1 MNNRNAQLIKENIN
15 TVIKGKSE
23 VVKLTLTVLLAE
35 GHLLLEDVPGVGKTT
50 LANAIAKSIDCS
62 FSRIQFTPDTLPSDV
77 TGCSIYNM
85 KTGEFDFV
93 PGAVMKNIILAD
105 EINRTSPKTQACL
118 LEVMQERQ
126 VTVDSKTMPLER
138 PFMVIA
144 TQNPSDFL
152 GTYILPEA
160 QLDRFMLRLS
170 IGYPSSND
178 ESIMLSDM
186 LKGITNENLKAVA
199 TKEDVIKMQDEVKK
213 VSVCKDINDYAVAIT
228 SATRDN
234 ENISLGAS
242 PRATI
247 ALIRSAQAA
256 AFIDGRDYVIPDDI
270 QYLAPFVLSH
280 RIVLSTSA
288 KIANIKE
295 ESIIE
300 NIIKNTKVPVLEC
313 AGK

>member
-1 MNNRNAQLIKENIN
+1 MNNRNAQLIRENIN
-15 TVIKGKSE
+15 SVIKGKPE

-85 KTGEFDFV
+85 KIGEFDFV

-126 VTVDSKTMPLER
+126 VTVDSKTMTLER

-170 IGYPSSND
+170 IGYPSSSD

-186 LKGITNENLKAVA
+186 LKGITNENLKAVVS
-199 TKEDVIKMQDEVKK
+199 KEDVIKMQDEVKA

-247 ALIRSAQAA
+247 ALIRAAQAA

-270 QYLAPFVLSH
+270 QYLAPFALSH

-288 KIANIKE
+288 KIANITE

-300 NIIKNTKVPVLEC
+300 DIIKSTKVPVLEC

>member
-1 MNNRNAQLIKENIN
+1 MNNRNAQLIRENIN

-213 VSVCKDINDYAVAIT
+213 ISVCKDINDYAVAIT

-247 ALIRSAQAA
+247 ALIRAAQAA

-270 QYLAPFVLSH
+270 QYLAPFALSH

-288 KIANIKE
+288 KIANITE

-300 NIIKNTKVPVLEC
+300 NIIKSTKVPVLED

>member
-186 LKGITNENLKAVA
+186 LKGISNENLKAVA

-247 ALIRSAQAA
+247 ALIRAAQAS

-288 KIANIKE
+288 KIANITE

>member
-1 MNNRNAQLIKENIN
+1 MNNRNAQLIRENIN
-15 TVIKGKSE
+15 SVIKGKPE

-35 GHLLLEDVPGVGKTT
+35 GHLLLEDVPGLGKTT

-126 VTVDSKTMPLER
+126 VTVDSKTMLLER

-170 IGYPSSND
+170 IGYPSSSD

-186 LKGITNENLKAVA
+186 LKGITNENLKAVV
-199 TKEDVIKMQDEVKK
+199 TKEDVIKMQDEAKT

-247 ALIRSAQAA
+247 ALIRASQAA

-270 QYLAPFVLSH
+270 QYLAPFALSH

-288 KIANIKE
+288 KIANITE

-300 NIIKNTKVPVLEC
+300 DIIKNTKVPVLEC

>member
-1 MNNRNAQLIKENIN
+1 
-15 TVIKGKSE
+15 
-23 VVKLTLTVLLAE
+23 
-35 GHLLLEDVPGVGKTT
+35 
-50 LANAIAKSIDCS
+50 
-62 FSRIQFTPDTLPSDV
+62 
-77 TGCSIYNM
+77 M

-126 VTVDSKTMPLER
+126 VTVDSKTMLLER

-170 IGYPSSND
+170 IGYPSSSD

-186 LKGITNENLKAVA
+186 LKGITNENLKAVV
-199 TKEDVIKMQDEVKK
+199 TKEDVIKMQDEVKT

-247 ALIRSAQAA
+247 ALIRASQAA

-270 QYLAPFVLSH
+270 QYLAPFALSH

-288 KIANIKE
+288 KIANITE

-300 NIIKNTKVPVLEC
+300 DIIKNTKVPVLEC